1 MLDELQ
7 TRLRYHFK
15 KSALLEEAITHRSYL
30 NEHANYPYHHN
41 ERLEFL
47 GDAVLGFIASDF
59 IYRRFPTMP
68 EGRMTRLRAWLVRT
82 ETLAGFARQIEL
94 GGVIRMAKGE
104 EDTGGR
110 DRQTL
115 LCNGFEAII
124 GAVYLDSGLGA
135 AREFI
140 MPFLEQGLFETLAAD
155 KDKDP
160 KSLFQ
165 EWIQALYNITPSYHT
180 LAALGTEHDRMY
192 AVELRVGDIGVGW
205 GMAHNKQIA
214 EQDAATQALGYAR
227 MGSLFVGA
235 TSDIPVR
242 VSDLPL
248 PQ

>member
-7 TRLRYHFK
+7 IRLGYQFDNI
-15 KSALLEEAITHRSYL
+15 ALLEEAITHRSYL
-30 NEHANYPYHHN
+30 NEHADYPYHHN

-59 IYRRFPTMP
+59 IYRRFPTIP

-82 ETLAGFARQIEL
+82 ETLAGFARQIQL
-94 GGVIRMAKGE
+94 GRVIRMAKGE
-104 EDTGGR
+104 VDTGGR

-124 GAVYLDSGLGA
+124 GAIYLDNGLVA

-140 MPFLEQGLFETLAAD
+140 MPFLEQGLVEILAAD

-165 EWIQALYNITPSYHT
+165 EWIQALYNITPTYHT
-180 LAALGTEHDRMY
+180 LAALGAEAERIY
-192 AVELRVGDIGVGW
+192 AVELRVGEIGVGW
-205 GMAHNKQIA
+205 GAAHNKQIA
-214 EQDAATQALGYAR
+214 EQDAATQALHYAQ
-227 MGSLFVGA
+227 MGSLFMSA
-235 TSDIPVR
+235 TTDIPVR